1 MSLLAFAGLLAGLMK
16 EGNKLGVSVGML
28 IGTSILSIYVGTK
41 AQVLYSTWES
51 VVAVGF
57 FFLLTPRSVVQILA
71 KYVPGTQENLKSQQ
85 DYVKRVRDATASR
98 VEQFS
103 EVFKQLSRS
112 FKQFASE
119 NHTAEREEEV
129 GHFMNAVAERSC
141 QACHRRNHC
150 WDEKFPQTYKLM
162 TDMMTEVEIKQNFSK
177 KDIPAAWK
185 RSCVKT
191 EQVLDVMKQQYRLFQ
206 NNLHWKKKQ
215 ITDSRQ
221 IVADQLFGVSQ
232 IMEDLA
238 KEIKREGQAMFLQEE
253 QIRHALEA
261 LGLSIHSIEIIS
273 LDEGNV
279 EIEIIH
285 QYTKGFDECRK
296 IIAPLLSDILRE
308 NIAVMSEQMHDKGD
322 GYATVVFGSAKEFEV
337 VTGVAAI
344 AKDGDLLSG
353 DSFST
358 VELGNGKFAVAL
370 SDGMGNGERA
380 KAESSAALTIL
391 QQLLQSG
398 MDEKLAIKSV
408 NSVLL
413 LRSSDEMYATVDVAL
428 IDLYNAGTT
437 FLKIGSIPSFIK
449 KRGNEVIP
457 ISANNLPV
465 GILQDI
471 EVDLISMDLQ
481 PGDVLIMMSDGIYDA
496 PGPAVNKELWMKR
509 LIQEVYMDTPQDMAE
524 SLLDKVMRYHQGEIH
539 DDMTVVVAKIE
550 KHQPEWA
557 TFHWPG
563 MTRMERPKTVS

>member
-1 MSLLAFAGLLAGLMK
+1 M
-16 EGNKLGVSVGML
+16 
-28 IGTSILSIYVGTK
+28 
-41 AQVLYSTWES
+41 
-51 VVAVGF
+51 
-57 FFLLTPRSVVQILA
+57 
-71 KYVPGTQENLKSQQ
+71 
-85 DYVKRVRDATASR
+85 
-98 VEQFS
+98 
-103 EVFKQLSRS
+103 
-112 FKQFASE
+112 
-119 NHTAEREEEV
+119 
-129 GHFMNAVAERSC
+129 
-141 QACHRRNHC
+141 
-150 WDEKFPQTYKLM
+150 
-162 TDMMTEVEIKQNFSK
+162 
-177 KDIPAAWK
+177 
-185 RSCVKT
+185 
-191 EQVLDVMKQQYRLFQ
+191 
-206 NNLHWKKKQ
+206 
-215 ITDSRQ
+215 
-221 IVADQLFGVSQ
+221 FGVSQ

-449 KRGNEVIP
+449 KEETRSSRSRP
-457 ISANNLPV
+457 IICQWAFCR
-465 GILQDI
+465 
-471 EVDLISMDLQ
+471 ISR
-481 PGDVLIMMSDGIYDA
+481 
-496 PGPAVNKELWMKR
+496 W
-509 LIQEVYMDTPQDMAE
+509 T
-524 SLLDKVMRYHQGEIH
+524 
-539 DDMTVVVAKIE
+539 
-550 KHQPEWA
+550 
-557 TFHWPG
+557 
-563 MTRMERPKTVS
+563 